1 MSASTAPL
9 PLTVLVP
16 PINFS
21 MINIGLFRSGF
32 PVDINFPFI
41 SRLRLHTILNLASE
55 EYSRDTI
62 AFLDRNNISCV
73 CPALPGCLCRRD
85 ALPQLRPHQSHGEQV
100 CWSLF
105 LSVRLLCLSCRDCLA
120 QGTLPRHVGDGAARS
135 PRHPS
140 PGTSLFRFTTPI
152 PS

>member
-1 MSASTAPL
+1 MSALPAPL

-21 MINIGLFRSGF
+21 MIQNGLYRSGF

-62 AFLDRNNISCV
+62 TFLDRNSISYVRSALARSV
-73 CPALPGCLCRRD
+73 CLFAPRHPC
-85 ALPQLRPHQSHGEQV
+85 PQLRAHQPLGKQV
-100 CWSLF
+100 GVLANCT
-105 LSVRLLCLSCRDCLA
+105 RLII
-120 QGTLPRHVGDGAARS
+120 PPARVMLRS
-135 PRHPS
+135 R
-140 PGTSLFRFTTPI
+140 
-152 PS
+152 